1 MEILTR
7 AVDRGVAVVQGMF
20 KMFSHGWGD
29 DEVLDQ
35 LVDEAQHIGP
45 PRTIDIRWRRGKRS
59 WRGHHIFRGW
69 FQSPTPELPLP
80 PASRAAYVEMLLP
93 SEPFSEPRPAMAVHL
108 AGTGDATFAGRRQ
121 IAKPLLDRGIG
132 AVILENP
139 YYGYRKPPEQFGTI
153 LRKVEDQ
160 IMMNLA
166 TVEEARAI
174 LDWLRREGFELLGTT
189 GYSMGGFMSSFT
201 AASMPYPVAATPCA
215 SGDSAVPTLLHSPLS
230 SMVDWERLAEDT
242 GSVASA
248 KARMGELLDKLA
260 MRHFDPPVMPEA
272 AIIMG
277 TNRDE
282 FIPTSQPEALHKHWK
297 GSELRWIEGGHTS
310 GWALHGGKIR
320 DGVFDSFFRLR
331 QKRLGW

>member
-1 MEILTR
+1 MEFITR

-29 DEVLDQ
+29 PEALD
-35 LVDEAQHIGP
+35 LLIEAAQDVGP

-80 PASRAAYVEMLLP
+80 PATRSAYVEMLLP
-93 SEPFSEPRPAMAVHL
+93 SEPFSDPRPAMAVHL

-139 YYGYRKPPEQFGTI
+139 FYGGRKPPEQTATI
-153 LRKVEDQ
+153 LRKVEHQ

-166 TVEEARAI
+166 TVQEARAI

-189 GYSMGGFMSSFT
+189 GYSMGGFMSSFA

-230 SMVDWERLAEDT
+230 SMVDWDRLAEDT
-242 GSVASA
+242 GSIESA
-248 KARMGELLDKLA
+248 KARMGELLDQLA
-260 MRHFDPPVMPEA
+260 LRHFDPPVEPRA

-277 TNRDE
+277 TTRDE
-282 FIPTSQPEALHKHWK
+282 FIPVAQPRALHQHWS
-297 GSELRWIEGGHTS
+297 GSELRWMEGGHTS
-310 GWALHGGKIR
+310 GWALHGGEIR
-320 DGVFDSFFRLR
+320 DGIFDAFHRLR
-331 QKRLGW
+331 KHTLGW